1 MYELSR
7 AWPTVIT
14 SAPTKTSWQR
24 TRQMKLT
31 ERQTPRT
38 PQQRQRRQ
46 LLIRSHWP
54 TEIGD
59 EQGPQTDQHPVDS
72 VCSVCFESNQNETVE
87 GWYTCEGCNESV
99 CHGCLRSA
107 LMVATSESKKLECV
121 MPGCFKRIHKKLAIE
136 LVGRERVM
144 KHRKHMKMKKDLDLR
159 ECPHCSN
166 LQQGNAMEPNM
177 TCTRCKGEFCYF
189 HDLQH
194 AGKKCSKTLQHSGGF
209 LSNVYLSATT
219 TKCPSCKVRIQ
230 RAGGCPHMTCTR
242 CQKDFCYYCG
252 GDWCG
257 SHRRTW
263 SMKCHSV
270 RSWSKRIGIVSI
282 APVGAALA
290 IAGGAVGIAT
300 APIWLPIRRAYKKKK
315 QRRREQLTEQMG
327 RRRPFP
333 RPEPQPIV
341 EINAVPLEIDD
352 VTEAAGDEEIEADD
366 EDGDWDED
374 DALYFQDENDNEDD
388 DDDDNDEDDDNDD
401 EDDEDEEGEEVSGS
415 EVSLLSSPAP
425 QWSCEVCT
433 LLNDVAADHCDAC
446 DFPRPP
452 PPATRASSPS
462 SASSTIGSV
471 LDDDDIEE
479 EAAPAGAEK
488 RASAAPSL
496 PPLASSTIAWLKQ
509 ARGETAADHRSRGS
523 VRRRRRVLKRAQPE
537 SDSSDL
543 ETDPAADLHAAPAH
557 PSDQP
562 PWRCGN
568 AVAREARERAR
579 AAPALA

>member
-1 MYELSR
+1 MTVLASR
-7 AWPTVIT
+7 ICCA
-14 SAPTKTSWQR
+14 SAGADR
-24 TRQMKLT
+24 VL
-31 ERQTPRT
+31 
-38 PQQRQRRQ
+38 
-46 LLIRSHWP
+46 
-54 TEIGD
+54 
-59 EQGPQTDQHPVDS
+59 
-72 VCSVCFESNQNETVE
+72 
-87 GWYTCEGCNESV
+87 
-99 CHGCLRSA
+99 
-107 LMVATSESKKLECV
+107 AT
-121 MPGCFKRIHKKLAIE
+121 A
-136 LVGRERVM
+136 
-144 KHRKHMKMKKDLDLR
+144 
-159 ECPHCSN
+159 
-166 LQQGNAMEPNM
+166 
-177 TCTRCKGEFCYF
+177 
-189 HDLQH
+189 
-194 AGKKCSKTLQHSGGF
+194 
-209 LSNVYLSATT
+209 
-219 TKCPSCKVRIQ
+219 
-230 RAGGCPHMTCTR
+230 
-242 CQKDFCYYCG
+242 
-252 GDWCG
+252 
-257 SHRRTW
+257 
-263 SMKCHSV
+263 

-290 IAGGAVGIAT
+290 IAGTNPRTTPLTCVSFLCVECWVSCAGISMRCAVLTCSLCLGLPGGAVGIAT